1 MSLKNPFQAPGVVT
15 QNIAG
20 PLAPGQDPSSMTRQ
34 IAGNSPFAN
43 RLATMGGLNNA
54 LSQDDMMKM
63 SNKDLDAYNKK
74 FKTAKGAGMSDL
86 LMALGSAFKGED
98 IAGNVEKMRDAR
110 TSRADEARKI
120 QLQNEMARLYRQG
133 DMEGAMAIGME
144 LGDSGI
150 TQGIIQQYNKE
161 QNRPKRSADGRYLI
175 TYDANGTPQYTL
187 DEDLQKQEL
196 DYQRQLTEIED
207 AKKTKPGASFLA
219 SERKEVELID
229 DLERV
234 ASDADYFA
242 QEMEAGNL
250 DLSRSDNF
258 ADWVKNNLTGNAF
271 TSPEDQK
278 EFEVNQKYNRF
289 LEQLRATSLA
299 LQTGTKTDMDAEL
312 AMKQVESSRNPEE
325 FIIAMNDLKKIN
337 QQRADLKRGILID
350 QRNELGYVIP
360 DYLNQSFADDIE
372 FEEVE

>member
-98 IAGNVEKMRDAR
+98 IIGNVEKMRDAR

-144 LGDSGI
+144 LGDSGV

-175 TYDANGTPQYTL
+175 TYDADGTPQYTL

-196 DYQRQLTEIED
+196 DFLRQKTAIED
-207 AKKTKPGASFLA
+207 EKKNKPGASFLA
-219 SERKEVELID
+219 TERKEVELID

-234 ASDADYFA
+234 ANDADYFA
-242 QEMEAGNL
+242 QQMEAGNL
-250 DLSRSDNF
+250 DLSISDNIG
-258 ADWVKNNLTGNAF
+258 DWVKNNITGDVF

-337 QQRADLKRGILID
+337 QQRADLKRGILTN
-350 QRNELGYVIP
+350 QRSELGYEIP
-360 DYLNQSFADDIE
+360 DYLKQSFADDIE

>member
-43 RLATMGGLNNA
+43 KLATMGGLNNA

-63 SNKDLDAYNKK
+63 SNKDLDAYIKNL
-74 FKTAKGAGMSDL
+74 KTAKGAGMSDL

-98 IAGNVEKMRDAR
+98 ITGNVEKMRDAR

-161 QNRPKRSADGRYLI
+161 LNRPKRSADGRYLI
-175 TYDANGTPQYTL
+175 TYDADGTPQYTL
-187 DEDLQKQEL
+187 DEDLQNQEL
-196 DYQRQLTEIED
+196 DFLRQKEEIE
-207 AKKTKPGASFLA
+207 K
-219 SERKEVELID
+219 RK
-229 DLERV
+229 
-234 ASDADYFA
+234 
-242 QEMEAGNL
+242 
-250 DLSRSDNF
+250 
-258 ADWVKNNLTGNAF
+258 
-271 TSPEDQK
+271 
-278 EFEVNQKYNRF
+278 
-289 LEQLRATSLA
+289 
-299 LQTGTKTDMDAEL
+299 
-312 AMKQVESSRNPEE
+312 
-325 FIIAMNDLKKIN
+325 
-337 QQRADLKRGILID
+337 
-350 QRNELGYVIP
+350 
-360 DYLNQSFADDIE
+360 
-372 FEEVE
+372 

>member
-43 RLATMGGLNNA
+43 KLATMGGLNNA

-98 IAGNVEKMRDAR
+98 ITGNVEKMRDAR

-161 QNRPKRSADGRYLI
+161 LNRPKRSADGRYLI
-175 TYDANGTPQYTL
+175 TYDADGTPQYTL
-187 DEDLQKQEL
+187 DEDLQNQEL
-196 DYQRQLTEIED
+196 DFLRQKEEIENVN
-207 AKKTKPGASFLA
+207 KNKPGASFLNA
-219 SERKEVELID
+219 ERKEVELID

-234 ASDADYFA
+234 ASEADYFA
-242 QEMEAGNL
+242 QQMEAGNL
-250 DLSRSDNF
+250 DLSITDNI
-258 ADWVKNNLTGNAF
+258 ADGVKNYITGNLF
-271 TSPEDQK
+271 TSPEGQK

-289 LEQLRATSLA
+289 IEQLRATSLA

-325 FIIAMNDLKKIN
+325 FIIAMNELKKIN
-337 QQRADLKRGILID
+337 RQRADLKRGILID
-350 QRNELGYVIP
+350 QRSELGYRIP
-360 DYLNQSFADDIE
+360 DYLKQSFADDIE

>member
-1 MSLKNPFQAPGVVT
+1 MSLKNPFPAPGVVT

-372 FEEVE
+372 SEEVE

>member
-98 IAGNVEKMRDAR
+98 IIGNVEKMRDAR

-144 LGDSGI
+144 LGDSGV

-175 TYDANGTPQYTL
+175 TYDADGTPQYTL

-196 DYQRQLTEIED
+196 DFLRQKTAIED
-207 AKKTKPGASFLA
+207 EKKNKPGASFLA
-219 SERKEVELID
+219 TERKEVELID

-234 ASDADYFA
+234 ANDADYFA
-242 QEMEAGNL
+242 QQMEAGNL
-250 DLSRSDNF
+250 DLSISDNIG
-258 ADWVKNNLTGNAF
+258 DWVKNNITGDVF

-337 QQRADLKRGILID
+337 QQRADLKRGILTD
-350 QRNELGYVIP
+350 QRSELGYEIP
-360 DYLNQSFADDIE
+360 DYLKQSFADDIE

>member
-15 QNIAG
+15 QNISG

-43 RLATMGGLNNA
+43 RLATMGGLNSA

-98 IAGNVEKMRDAR
+98 ITGNVEKMRDAR

-175 TYDANGTPQYTL
+175 TYDADGTPQYTL
-187 DEDLQKQEL
+187 DEDLQKTEL
-196 DYQRQLTEIED
+196 DFIRQKTEIED
-207 AKKTKPGASFLA
+207 EKKNKPGASFLT

-242 QEMEAGNL
+242 QQMEAGNL

-258 ADWVKNNLTGNAF
+258 ADWMKNNITGNLF
-271 TSPEDQK
+271 TSEEGQR

-337 QQRADLKRGILID
+337 QQRADLKRGILTD
-350 QRNELGYVIP
+350 QRSELGYEIP
-360 DYLNQSFADDIE
+360 DYLKPSYADEIE